1 MHKKYIIGVVM
12 FTFLWTATLIHDQIG
27 FEIAKLSSAITHSIV
42 AEKAPDSRALL
53 ISPESCPCA
62 AEHLHSP
69 LVSESLSKEGIC
81 ALDVRFFS
89 LVLLSSVVRV
99 LASDYG
105 QSEKR
110 VAQLQ
115 YYGATIV
122 VGEPLY
128 LLKRSL
134 LI

>member
-1 MHKKYIIGVVM
+1 M

-27 FEIAKLSSAITHSIV
+27 FEIAKLSSAIAHSID
-42 AEKAPDSRALL
+42 AGTAPGTRTFL
-53 ISPESCPCA
+53 ISPEKCPCA

-69 LVSESLSKEGIC
+69 LVSESMSKEGIC
-81 ALDVRFFS
+81 ALDVRYFS

-105 QSEKR
+105 QIEKR
-110 VAQLQ
+110 VSQLQ
-115 YYGATIV
+115 YYGTAIV